1 MQIMPDLKP
10 IKIATLGVAKD
21 FRASLIPVTIQSL
34 GYSPIWSAP
43 SDCELLIYGPF
54 FAEKKTRNW
63 VPKPLRPLFELET
76 GGSQS
81 QKVSGANQA
90 PSLLITGENV
100 RHDFQNCDYSISFDL
115 GISNPH
121 HFRMPYWM
129 EMIDWSHEGIHGN
142 QNPRYGQL
150 LTIERLMQP
159 LGNTFLERKRAA
171 AFLSS
176 HMREPRNTLFN
187 AVNSV
192 LPVNG
197 FGPHFNKD
205 IKSHHHSGI
214 LKEVLLQ
221 DFAFNLCPENAMYPG
236 YYTEKIPEAFFAKC
250 LPITWADENVKVDFN
265 PNAFIN
271 LAPMSWC
278 NFSPLKDIINS
289 PHTLAQ
295 YASQALLLKAPS
307 ILPFRDFVKRV
318 LEDAST

>member
-1 MQIMPDLKP
+1 MKNIR
-10 IKIATLGVAKD
+10 IATIGSPID
-21 FRASLIPVTIQSL
+21 YRQSLLPIIAQSL
-34 GYSPIWSAP
+34 GYQVNWVNPKE
-43 SDCELLIYGPF
+43 SDLLIVGPF
-54 FAEKKTRNW
+54 ADPNPKQLSW
-63 VPKPLRPLFELET
+63 CPKPLRPAVKPLNQMLTRAMGGRKNTPLKLF
-76 GGSQS
+76 QS
-81 QKVSGANQA
+81 A
-90 PSLLITGENV
+90 ENI
-100 RHDFQNCDYSISFDL
+100 RHDIHQPDYSVSFDL
-115 GISNPH
+115 NIESNK
-121 HFRMPYWM
+121 HFRLPYWM

-214 LKEVLLQ
+214 VKEVLLQ

-265 PNAFIN
+265 PHAFIN

-278 NFSPLKDIINS
+278 GFSPLKDIVNT
-289 PHTLAQ
+289 PHVLAQ
-295 YASQALLLKAPS
+295 YASQALLLQAPS

-318 LEDAST
+318 LEDART

>member
-1 MQIMPDLKP
+1 MKNIR
-10 IKIATLGVAKD
+10 IATIGSPID
-21 FRASLIPVTIQSL
+21 YHQSLLPIIAQSL
-34 GYSPIWSAP
+34 GYQVNWVNPKE
-43 SDCELLIYGPF
+43 SDLLIVGPF
-54 FAEKKTRNW
+54 ADPNPKQLSW
-63 VPKPLRPLFELET
+63 CPKPLRPAVKPLNQMLTRAMGGRKNTPLKLF
-76 GGSQS
+76 QS
-81 QKVSGANQA
+81 A
-90 PSLLITGENV
+90 ENI
-100 RHDFQNCDYSISFDL
+100 RHDIHQPDYSVSFDL
-115 GISNPH
+115 NIESNK
-121 HFRMPYWM
+121 HFRLPYWM

-214 LKEVLLQ
+214 VKEVLLQ